1 MQKASNIQRG
11 LLYEPTCW
19 RCRTRRK
26 KQKLFP
32 PRLWDKIKPNL
43 GILSTVSAPHD
54 KICFCLQ
61 AEMEA
66 PWPRSTPR
74 DVDTATRPQHIP
86 SHLSRPLV
94 GSCSLMSQWSA
105 VCISPD
111 KVDFQWWYQVLDR
124 VLASP
129 IPVTFPD
136 AHMNQKKKAYFLF
149 YLQHCSQKIP
159 CVTLDK
165 VLNLPQ
171 FPLLENGE
179 TNRVVRLSELYT

>member
-1 MQKASNIQRG
+1 MSLRVVRLQDKKK
-11 LLYEPTCW
+11 
-19 RCRTRRK
+19 K

-54 KICFCLQ
+54 KICFCFCRQRWRLMASQHTQGCRHCYQ
-61 AEMEA
+61 APA
-66 PWPRSTPR
+66 H
-74 DVDTATRPQHIP
+74 AIP
-86 SHLSRPLV
+86 PIRPLV
-94 GSCSLMSQWSA
+94 VPALSCHNGQLCASVQTRWIFSGDTRSWTG
-105 VCISPD
+105 
-111 KVDFQWWYQVLDR
+111 
-124 VLASP
+124 VLAHPP

-136 AHMNQKKKAYFLF
+136 AHMNQKKKACHLF
-149 YLQHCSQKIP
+149 CTHNIVHKNL
-159 CVTLDK
+159 VTLDK